1 MRKAAQITGAAV
13 IAAVL
18 MTGCSKSSDGGDKK
32 ADGSASASA
41 QPSQQQDQ
49 QPSSQAPAQDK
60 TTDFNIADLK
70 GAWAKGKLLDNSLVI
85 VSISG
90 NFAMVSAG
98 TDACSGKLAETRPIT
113 MDLKCQSGKT
123 DYAKGT
129 IKRYDGKSITVAW
142 ASGKEDVLEKKV
154 SDGKP
159 VNGLPVH

>member
-41 QPSQQQDQ
+41 QPAQQ

-60 TTDFNIADLK
+60 STDFNIADLK

-90 NFAMVSAG
+90 NYAAVSAG
-98 TDACSGKLAETRPIT
+98 KEACSGKLAETRPIT
-113 MDLKCQSGKT
+113 MDLKCQPAGGEYS
-123 DYAKGT
+123 KGT